1 MLFFHVNDTSLYLPG
16 STELTG
22 YGREYFLLEQGYE
35 YINIGIARRGEARGK
50 AIGEST
56 GEAKLTL
63 LLETLYDQG
72 RDDEAKLAVRDT
84 EARARLYQEL
94 RIPRTLL

>member
-1 MLFFHVNDTSLYLPG
+1 MQSDFTASEIVKQYISSCLNCCFSLP
-16 STELTG
+16 TG
-22 YGREYFLLEQGYE
+22 E
-35 YINIGIARRGEARGK
+35 K
-50 AIGEST
+50 K